1 MDNFNATS
9 TNSTASVNTTTAAH
23 MQLERGTGRPDIW
36 LAAGYLTLVIIIILV
51 ILANVFHKRIR
62 AAWSPYRSNART
74 KNGTHNRIRQGASDV
89 DMNEARE
96 MEDY

>member
-36 LAAGYLTLVIIIILV
+36 LAAGYLTVSLV
-51 ILANVFHKRIR
+51 
-62 AAWSPYRSNART
+62 STENA
-74 KNGTHNRIRQGASDV
+74 
-89 DMNEARE
+89 EAKISQCIQIT
-96 MEDY
+96 DSKHSSWLSSF